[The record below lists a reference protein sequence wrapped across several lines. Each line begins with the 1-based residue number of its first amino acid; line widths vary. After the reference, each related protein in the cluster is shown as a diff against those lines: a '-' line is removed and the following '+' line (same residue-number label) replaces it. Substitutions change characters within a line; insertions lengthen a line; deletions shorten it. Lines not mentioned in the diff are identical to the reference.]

1 MSNNDALVQRI
12 VQIIQTHANPK
23 QGLSN
28 LKQNQN
34 IVPGI
39 VAIIKK
45 SVGTNAAKVINAA
58 PTNDVAKA
66 ITKLIQNSVKIPANV
81 APISI
86 QKLEVGGEPEVAV
99 QVIRQA
105 NARDIASAITKLIK
119 NSVKISSPVT
129 VAAIPPLV
137 ASGQTPTAVQVIKQ
151 ANARDV
157 ASAIT
162 KLIQN
167 SVRIPRPVAEAAT
180 QTLQTEPIPEH
191 LSLINKLKGIKWPW
205 SGFFSGKGKMP
216 TFGPGTQ
223 PNFVEPVKT
232 GVNNQGRNTYNQ
244 TPPMPGYVLTTKNG
258 KTGWYRNKG
267 AVPLPSSRPMGP
279 PIGPTQP
286 RNYTKMSIRE
296 LLDAMKRYPENRP
309 TIMDALRK
317 ALEKAIRDIKYEYS
331 RPRRARKLGDL
342 LRLLPR
348 NFRNRRN
355 ASSIVVDD
363 IRDTRNGRE
372 LSNLTSNLGSVPNE
386 NIRRAI
392 ENQRRRFEE
401 ERRRRT
407 GSTTLRRYGDSYE
420 PRRYGGNPY
429 EPRRYGESNNNYTR
443 RVKTN
448 EGQRELMELM
458 RRRRAARTGG
468 GGSRYGSGGNG
479 GGGGSNTGSRYGS
492 GGNGGVPPLPTN
504 QQRAI
509 NNAGGVNRAMNTV
522 VQVPGGASEIA
533 KAAEALNESKGNTTY
548 AITVKGASPAAV
560 NAVQK
565 LGGSN
570 NAVHVLEGL
579 NTMSKTHGT
588 RKRGGRRSAKVLRP
602 RVAELARVISAVKKQ
617 RLISLV
623 AHNVTKTHN
632 IHPNDEKLKKYYM
645 KVLKA
650 NILRTP
656 FAKIA
661 KKAAA
666 RKRG

>member
-1 MSNNDALVQRI
+1 
-12 VQIIQTHANPK
+12 
-23 QGLSN
+23 
-28 LKQNQN
+28 
-34 IVPGI
+34 
-39 VAIIKK
+39 
-45 SVGTNAAKVINAA
+45 
-58 PTNDVAKA
+58 
-66 ITKLIQNSVKIPANV
+66 
-81 APISI
+81 
-86 QKLEVGGEPEVAV
+86 
-99 QVIRQA
+99 
-105 NARDIASAITKLIK
+105 
-119 NSVKISSPVT
+119 
-129 VAAIPPLV
+129 
-137 ASGQTPTAVQVIKQ
+137 
-151 ANARDV
+151 
-157 ASAIT
+157 
-162 KLIQN
+162 
-167 SVRIPRPVAEAAT
+167 
-180 QTLQTEPIPEH
+180 
-191 LSLINKLKGIKWPW
+191 
-205 SGFFSGKGKMP
+205 
-216 TFGPGTQ
+216 
-223 PNFVEPVKT
+223 
-232 GVNNQGRNTYNQ
+232 
-244 TPPMPGYVLTTKNG
+244 MPGYVLTTKNG

-286 RNYTKMSIRE
+286 RNYSTMSIRE
-296 LLDAMKRYPENRP
+296 LLEAMRKYPANRDR
-309 TIMDALRK
+309 ISQALRK
-317 ALEKAIRDIKYEYS
+317 AFEKELRDLRYEYS
-331 RPRRARKLGDL
+331 RSRRTRKLGDL

-348 NFRNRRN
+348 NFDGRRN
-355 ASSIVVDD
+355 ASSMIVNDV
-363 IRDTRNGRE
+363 RGTRNSRD
-372 LSNLTSNLGSVPNE
+372 LSNLSSNLGRVPNE

-443 RVKTN
+443 RVKTI

-468 GGSRYGSGGNG
+468 G
-479 GGGGSNTGSRYGS
+479 GSRYGS

-509 NNAGGVNRAMNTV
+509 NNAGGVNRAMNAV

-560 NAVQK
+560 AAVKK
-565 LGGSN
+565 LGGPN
-570 NAVHVLEGL
+570 NAVNVLEGL

-588 RKRGGRRSAKVLRP
+588 RKRKAARRIARPKKRKGP
-602 RVAELARVISAVKKQ
+602 RVAELNRVLESVKKQ

-632 IHPNDEKLKKYYM
+632 IHPNDEKLKKYY
-645 KVLKA
+645 KRVLKA

-661 KKAAA
+661 KGATK
-666 RKRG
+666 KRG

>member
-1 MSNNDALVQRI
+1 MSNTDAI
-12 VQIIQTHANPK
+12 VQKIVDIIRTHANPK

-45 SVGTNAAKVINAA
+45 SVGTNAVKVINAA

-66 ITKLIQNSVKIPANV
+66 ITKLIQNSVKI
-81 APISI
+81 
-86 QKLEVGGEPEVAV
+86 
-99 QVIRQA
+99 
-105 NARDIASAITKLIK
+105 
-119 NSVKISSPVT
+119 SSPVT

-137 ASGQTPTAVQVIKQ
+137 ASGQTPAAVQVIKQ

-205 SGFFSGKGKMP
+205 SGFFSGKGKMA

-223 PNFVEPVKT
+223 PNFIEPVKT

-267 AVPLPSSRPMGP
+267 P
-279 PIGPTQP
+279 PAP
-286 RNYTKMSIRE
+286 RNYSTMSIRE
-296 LLDAMKRYPENRP
+296 LLEAMRKYPANRDR
-309 TIMDALRK
+309 ISQALRK
-317 ALEKAIRDIKYEYS
+317 AFEKELRDLRYEYS
-331 RPRRARKLGDL
+331 RSRRTRKLGDL

-348 NFRNRRN
+348 NFDGRRN
-355 ASSIVVDD
+355 ASSMIVNDV
-363 IRDTRNGRE
+363 RGTRNSRD
-372 LSNLTSNLGSVPNE
+372 LSNLSSNLGRVPNE

-420 PRRYGGNPY
+420 PRRYG
-429 EPRRYGESNNNYTR
+429 ESNTNYTR
-443 RVKTN
+443 RVKNTSS
-448 EGQRELMELM
+448 ERELLELM
-458 RRRRAARTGG
+458 RRRRAARVGDGGSGVGYGGGNGSGG
-468 GGSRYGSGGNG
+468 GGNVGP
-479 GGGGSNTGSRYGS
+479 
-492 GGNGGVPPLPTN
+492 PPLPPN
-504 QQRAI
+504 QRQAI
-509 NNAGGVNRAMNTV
+509 NNAGGVNRAMNAV
-522 VQVPGGASEIA
+522 VQVPGGAPEIA

-560 NAVQK
+560 AAVQK
-565 LGGSN
+565 LGGPKSTVN
-570 NAVHVLEGL
+570 VLEGL
-579 NTMSKTHGT
+579 NTLSKTHGT
-588 RKRGGRRSAKVLRP
+588 RKRKAGSRRPKKVLRP
-602 RVAELARVISAVKKQ
+602 RVAELNRVLESVKKQ
-617 RLISLV
+617 RLISLT

-632 IHPNDEKLKKYYM
+632 IHPNDEKLKKYYK

-656 FAKIA
+656 FAKVVR
-661 KKAAA
+661 KAAT

>member
-1 MSNNDALVQRI
+1 MSNTDAI
-12 VQIIQTHANPK
+12 VQKIVDIIRTHANPK

-45 SVGTNAAKVINAA
+45 SVGTNAVKVINAA

-66 ITKLIQNSVKIPANV
+66 ITKLIQNSVKI
-81 APISI
+81 
-86 QKLEVGGEPEVAV
+86 
-99 QVIRQA
+99 
-105 NARDIASAITKLIK
+105 
-119 NSVKISSPVT
+119 SSPVT

-137 ASGQTPTAVQVIKQ
+137 ASGQTPAAVQVIKQ

-205 SGFFSGKGKMP
+205 SGFFSGKGKMA

-223 PNFVEPVKT
+223 PNFIEPVKT

-420 PRRYGGNPY
+420 PRRYG
-429 EPRRYGESNNNYTR
+429 ESNTNYTR
-443 RVKTN
+443 RVKNTSS
-448 EGQRELMELM
+448 ERELLELM
-458 RRRRAARTGG
+458 RRRRAARVGDGGSGVGYGGGNGSGG
-468 GGSRYGSGGNG
+468 GGNVGP
-479 GGGGSNTGSRYGS
+479 
-492 GGNGGVPPLPTN
+492 PPLPPN
-504 QQRAI
+504 QRQAI
-509 NNAGGVNRAMNTV
+509 NNAGGVNRAMNAV
-522 VQVPGGASEIA
+522 VQVPGGAPEIA

-560 NAVQK
+560 AAVQK
-565 LGGSN
+565 LGGPKSTVN
-570 NAVHVLEGL
+570 VLEGL
-579 NTMSKTHGT
+579 NTLSKTHGT
-588 RKRGGRRSAKVLRP
+588 RKRKAGSRRPKKVLRP
-602 RVAELARVISAVKKQ
+602 RVAELNRVLESVKKQ
-617 RLISLV
+617 RLISLT

-632 IHPNDEKLKKYYM
+632 IHPNDEKLKKYYK

-656 FAKIA
+656 FAKVVR
-661 KKAAA
+661 KAAT

>member
-1 MSNNDALVQRI
+1 MSNTDAI
-12 VQIIQTHANPK
+12 VQKIVDIIRTHANPK

-45 SVGTNAAKVINAA
+45 SVGTNAVKVINAA

-66 ITKLIQNSVKIPANV
+66 ITKLIQNSVKI
-81 APISI
+81 
-86 QKLEVGGEPEVAV
+86 
-99 QVIRQA
+99 
-105 NARDIASAITKLIK
+105 
-119 NSVKISSPVT
+119 SSPVT

-137 ASGQTPTAVQVIKQ
+137 ASGQTPAAVQVIKQ

-205 SGFFSGKGKMP
+205 SGFFSGKGKMA

-223 PNFVEPVKT
+223 PNFIEPVKT

-267 AVPLPSSRPMGP
+267 P
-279 PIGPTQP
+279 PAP
-286 RNYTKMSIRE
+286 RNYSTMSIRE
-296 LLDAMKRYPENRP
+296 LLEAMRKYPANRDR
-309 TIMDALRK
+309 ISQALRK
-317 ALEKAIRDIKYEYS
+317 AFEKELRDLRYEYS
-331 RPRRARKLGDL
+331 RSRRTRKLGDL

-348 NFRNRRN
+348 NFDGRRN
-355 ASSIVVDD
+355 ASSMIVNDV
-363 IRDTRNGRE
+363 RGTRNSRD
-372 LSNLTSNLGSVPNE
+372 LSNLSSNLGRVPNE

-420 PRRYGGNPY
+420 PRRYG
-429 EPRRYGESNNNYTR
+429 ESNTNYTR
-443 RVKTN
+443 RVKNTSS
-448 EGQRELMELM
+448 ERELLELM
-458 RRRRAARTGG
+458 RRRRAARVGDGGSGVGYGGGNGSGG
-468 GGSRYGSGGNG
+468 GGNVGP
-479 GGGGSNTGSRYGS
+479 
-492 GGNGGVPPLPTN
+492 PPLPTN
-504 QQRAI
+504 QRQAI
-509 NNAGGVNRAMNTV
+509 NNAGGVNRVMNAV
-522 VQVPGGASEIA
+522 VQVPGGAPEIA
-533 KAAEALNESKGNTTY
+533 KAAEALNEAKGNTTY

-560 NAVQK
+560 AAVQK
-565 LGGSN
+565 LGGPKN
-570 NAVHVLEGL
+570 TVNVLEGL
-579 NTMSKTHGT
+579 NTLSKTHGT
-588 RKRGGRRSAKVLRP
+588 RKRKVGSRRPKKVPRP
-602 RVAELARVISAVKKQ
+602 RVAELNRVLESVKKQ
-617 RLISLV
+617 RLISLT

-632 IHPNDEKLKKYYM
+632 IHPNDEKLKKYYK

-656 FAKIA
+656 FAKVVR
-661 KKAAA
+661 KAAT

>member
-1 MSNNDALVQRI
+1 MSNTDAI
-12 VQIIQTHANPK
+12 VQKIVDIIRTHANPK

-66 ITKLIQNSVKIPANV
+66 ITKLIQNSVKIPSNV
-81 APISI
+81 VPISI

-99 QVIRQA
+99 QVVKQA
-105 NARDIASAITKLIK
+105 NARDVASAITQLIK

-137 ASGQTPTAVQVIKQ
+137 KGGQTSAAVQVIKQ

-167 SVRIPRPVAEAAT
+167 SVKVPRPVAEAAVE
-180 QTLQTEPIPEH
+180 TLQTEPIPEH
-191 LSLINKLKGIKWPW
+191 QSLINRLKGIKWPW
-205 SGFFSGKGKMP
+205 SGFFSGKGKMAVP
-216 TFGPGTQ
+216 SPANQ
-223 PNFVEPVKT
+223 PNFMEPTK
-232 GVNNQGRNTYNQ
+232 NNQGRPK
-244 TPPMPGYVLTTKNG
+244 PPPRGYILTTRTNNTG
-258 KTGWYRNKG
+258 VPKTGWYRNKG
-267 AVPLPSSRPMGP
+267 PGVPLGPAGP
-279 PIGPTQP
+279 PAP

-429 EPRRYGESNNNYTR
+429 EPRRYGENNTTYTR
-443 RVKTN
+443 RLKMADN
-448 EGQRELMELM
+448 ERELMEIT
-458 RRRRAARTGG
+458 RRRRMVLNNGSVHPGG
-468 GGSRYGSGGNG
+468 GGNFAP
-479 GGGGSNTGSRYGS
+479 
-492 GGNGGVPPLPTN
+492 PPLPSN
-504 QQRAI
+504 QQQAI
-509 NNAGGVNRAMNTV
+509 NNAGGVNKAMNTV
-522 VQVPGGASEIA
+522 VQVPGGAPEVA
-533 KAAEALNESKGNTTY
+533 KAAEALNESSGNSTF
-548 AITVKGASPAAV
+548 AIRVKGASPAAV

-565 LGGSN
+565 LGGPN
-570 NAVHVLEGL
+570 NTVQVLEGL
-579 NTMSKTHGT
+579 NTMSQTHAT
-588 RKRGGRRSAKVLRP
+588 RKRKRGTSRSKKVLKP
-602 RVAELARVISAVKKQ
+602 RIAELNRVINSVKKQ

-632 IHPNDEKLKKYYM
+632 IHPNDEKLKKYYK
-645 KVLKA
+645 KVLKS

-656 FAKIA
+656 FAKIVRGA
-661 KKAAA
+661 TKK
-666 RKRG
+666 RVQ

>member
-1 MSNNDALVQRI
+1 
-12 VQIIQTHANPK
+12 
-23 QGLSN
+23 
-28 LKQNQN
+28 
-34 IVPGI
+34 
-39 VAIIKK
+39 
-45 SVGTNAAKVINAA
+45 
-58 PTNDVAKA
+58 
-66 ITKLIQNSVKIPANV
+66 
-81 APISI
+81 
-86 QKLEVGGEPEVAV
+86 
-99 QVIRQA
+99 
-105 NARDIASAITKLIK
+105 
-119 NSVKISSPVT
+119 
-129 VAAIPPLV
+129 
-137 ASGQTPTAVQVIKQ
+137 
-151 ANARDV
+151 
-157 ASAIT
+157 
-162 KLIQN
+162 
-167 SVRIPRPVAEAAT
+167 
-180 QTLQTEPIPEH
+180 
-191 LSLINKLKGIKWPW
+191 
-205 SGFFSGKGKMP
+205 
-216 TFGPGTQ
+216 
-223 PNFVEPVKT
+223 
-232 GVNNQGRNTYNQ
+232 
-244 TPPMPGYVLTTKNG
+244 MPGYVLTTKNG

-401 ERRRRT
+401 ERRRT
-407 GSTTLRRYGDSYE
+407 GSVTTPRRYGNSYE
-420 PRRYGGNPY
+420 PRGRYGNTYAPRRYGGNSY

-443 RVKTN
+443 RVKNT

-602 RVAELARVISAVKKQ
+602 RVAELNRVLEAVKKQ

-632 IHPNDEKLKKYYM
+632 IHPNDEKLKKYY
-645 KVLKA
+645 KRVLKA

-661 KKAAA
+661 KGATK
-666 RKRG
+666 KRG

>member
-1 MSNNDALVQRI
+1 MANNDALVQRI

-45 SVGTNAAKVINAA
+45 SVGTNAVKVINAA

-66 ITKLIQNSVKIPANV
+66 ITKLIQNSVKI
-81 APISI
+81 S
-86 QKLEVGGEPEVAV
+86 G
-99 QVIRQA
+99 
-105 NARDIASAITKLIK
+105 
-119 NSVKISSPVT
+119 PVT

-137 ASGQTPTAVQVIKQ
+137 KGGQGPVAAEVIKQ

-157 ASAIT
+157 ATAIT

-167 SVRIPRPVAEAAT
+167 SVRIPPPVAAAAV

-191 LSLINKLKGIKWPW
+191 LSLIERLKGIKWPW

-216 TFGPGTQ
+216 IFGPETQ

-232 GVNNQGRNTYNQ
+232 GVNNQGRN
-244 TPPMPGYVLTTKNG
+244 
-258 KTGWYRNKG
+258 RG
-267 AVPLPSSRPMGP
+267 AVAPPNGP
-279 PIGPTQP
+279 ATGPVGPTTQP

-296 LLDAMKRYPENRP
+296 LLDAMKKYPENRS

-331 RPRRARKLGDL
+331 KSRRVRKLGDL

-348 NFRNRRN
+348 NYNGRRN
-355 ASSIVVDD
+355 ASSIVIDD
-363 IRDTRNGRE
+363 IRNTRNGRE
-372 LSNLTSNLGSVPNE
+372 LSNVRSNLGRVPNE
-386 NIRRAI
+386 NIRRAF
-392 ENQRRRFEE
+392 EEQRRRL
-401 ERRRRT
+401 ERNRTTDTESGSRRT
-407 GSTTLRRYGDSYE
+407 
-420 PRRYGGNPY
+420 PI
-429 EPRRYGESNNNYTR
+429 RRYGESNTNYTQR
-443 RVKTN
+443 IQNTSSD
-448 EGQRELMELM
+448 RELLELM
-458 RRRRAARTGG
+458 RRRRSAYLGG
-468 GGSRYGSGGNG
+468 GGGGNG
-479 GGGGSNTGSRYGS
+479 GGGNGG
-492 GGNGGVPPLPTN
+492 GGNGGGGNGGGGVPPLPPN
-504 QQRAI
+504 QRQAI
-509 NNAGGVNRAMNTV
+509 NNAGGVNRAMNAV
-522 VQVPGGASEIA
+522 VQVPGGAPEIA
-533 KAAEALNESKGNTTY
+533 KAAEALNESRGNTTY

-565 LGGSN
+565 LGGPN
-570 NAVHVLEGL
+570 NTVHVLEGL

-588 RKRGGRRSAKVLRP
+588 RKRKAARRIARPKKRKGP
-602 RVAELARVISAVKKQ
+602 RVAELNRVINAVKKQ

-632 IHPNDEKLKKYYM
+632 IHPNDEKLKKYYK

-656 FAKIA
+656 FAKIV
-661 KKAAA
+661 KGAAT
-666 RKRG
+666 RKRVPPGLKA

>member
-1 MSNNDALVQRI
+1 MSNTDAI
-12 VQIIQTHANPK
+12 VQKIVDIIRTHANPK

-66 ITKLIQNSVKIPANV
+66 ITKLIQNRVKIPSNV
-81 APISI
+81 VPISI

-99 QVIRQA
+99 QVVKQA
-105 NARDIASAITKLIK
+105 NARDVASAITKLIK

-137 ASGQTPTAVQVIKQ
+137 KGGQTSAAVQVIKQ

-167 SVRIPRPVAEAAT
+167 SVKVPRPVAEAAVE
-180 QTLQTEPIPEH
+180 TLQTEPIPEH
-191 LSLINKLKGIKWPW
+191 QSLINRLKGIKWPW
-205 SGFFSGKGKMP
+205 SGFFSGKGKMAVP
-216 TFGPGTQ
+216 SPANQ
-223 PNFVEPVKT
+223 PNFMEPTK
-232 GVNNQGRNTYNQ
+232 NNQGRPK
-244 TPPMPGYVLTTKNG
+244 PPPRGYILTTRTNNTG
-258 KTGWYRNKG
+258 VPKTGWYRNKG
-267 AVPLPSSRPMGP
+267 PGVPLGPAGP
-279 PIGPTQP
+279 PAP

-429 EPRRYGESNNNYTR
+429 EPRRYGENNTTYTR
-443 RVKTN
+443 RLKMADN
-448 EGQRELMELM
+448 ERELMEIT
-458 RRRRAARTGG
+458 RRRRMVLNNGSVHPGG
-468 GGSRYGSGGNG
+468 GGNFAP
-479 GGGGSNTGSRYGS
+479 
-492 GGNGGVPPLPTN
+492 PPLPSN
-504 QQRAI
+504 QQQAI
-509 NNAGGVNRAMNTV
+509 NNAGGVNKAMNTV
-522 VQVPGGASEIA
+522 VQVPGGAPEVA
-533 KAAEALNESKGNTTY
+533 KAAEALNESSGNSTF
-548 AITVKGASPAAV
+548 AIRVKGASPAAV

-565 LGGSN
+565 LGGPN
-570 NAVHVLEGL
+570 NTVQVLEGL
-579 NTMSKTHGT
+579 NTMSQTHAT
-588 RKRGGRRSAKVLRP
+588 RKRKRGTSRSKKVLKP
-602 RVAELARVISAVKKQ
+602 RIAELNRVINSVKKQ

-632 IHPNDEKLKKYYM
+632 IHPNDEKLKKYYK
-645 KVLKA
+645 KVLKS

-656 FAKIA
+656 FAKIVRGA
-661 KKAAA
+661 TKK
-666 RKRG
+666 RVQ

>member
-1 MSNNDALVQRI
+1 MSNTDAI
-12 VQIIQTHANPK
+12 VQKIVAAIRSSTNPK
-23 QGLSN
+23 QSISN
-28 LKQNQN
+28 LKRNQD

-45 SVGTNAAKVINAA
+45 SVGTNAVKVINAA

-81 APISI
+81 VPISI
-86 QKLEVGGEPEVAV
+86 HKLEVGGEPEVAV
-99 QVIRQA
+99 QVVKQA
-105 NARDIASAITKLIK
+105 NANDVAKAITKLIQ
-119 NSVKISSPVT
+119 NGVKISSPVT
-129 VAAIPPLV
+129 VATIPPLV
-137 ASGQTPTAVQVIKQ
+137 AGGQTSAAVQVIKQ

-167 SVRIPRPVAEAAT
+167 SVKIPRPVAGAAIE
-180 QTLQTEPIPEH
+180 TLQTEPIPEH
-191 LSLINKLKGIKWPW
+191 SSLINKLKGIKWPW
-205 SGFFSGKGKMP
+205 SGFFSGKGKMA

-267 AVPLPSSRPMGP
+267 PAGP
-279 PIGPTQP
+279 PAP
-286 RNYTKMSIRE
+286 RNYSTMSIRD
-296 LLDAMKRYPENRP
+296 LLEAMRKYPANRDK
-309 TIMDALRK
+309 ISQALRK
-317 ALEKAIRDIKYEYS
+317 AFEKELRDLRYEYS
-331 RPRRARKLGDL
+331 RSRRTRKLGDL

-348 NFRNRRN
+348 NFDGRRN
-355 ASSIVVDD
+355 ASSMIVNDV
-363 IRDTRNGRE
+363 RGTRNSRD
-372 LSNLTSNLGSVPNE
+372 LSNLSSNLGRVPNE

-420 PRRYGGNPY
+420 PRRYGSTPT
-429 EPRRYGESNNNYTR
+429 RRYEESNNNYTR
-443 RVKTN
+443 RVKNTSS
-448 EGQRELMELM
+448 ERELLELM
-458 RRRRAARTGG
+458 RRRRAARIGGGEGGSGAVSGYGNIGG
-468 GGSRYGSGGNG
+468 GGNVGP
-479 GGGGSNTGSRYGS
+479 
-492 GGNGGVPPLPTN
+492 PPLPPN
-504 QQRAI
+504 QRQAI
-509 NNAGGVNRAMNTV
+509 NNAGGVNRAMNAV
-522 VQVPGGASEIA
+522 VQVPGGAPEIA

-560 NAVQK
+560 AAVQK
-565 LGGSN
+565 LGGPN
-570 NAVHVLEGL
+570 NAVNVLEGL

-588 RKRGGRRSAKVLRP
+588 RKRKAARRIARPKKRKGP
-602 RVAELARVISAVKKQ
+602 RVAELNRVLEAVKKQ

-632 IHPNDEKLKKYYM
+632 IHPNDEKLKKYY
-645 KVLKA
+645 KRVLKA

-661 KKAAA
+661 KGATK
-666 RKRG
+666 KRG

>member
-1 MSNNDALVQRI
+1 MSNTDAI
-12 VQIIQTHANPK
+12 VQKIVDIIRTHANPK

-66 ITKLIQNSVKIPANV
+66 ITKLIQNSVKIPSNV
-81 APISI
+81 VPISI

-99 QVIRQA
+99 QVVKQA
-105 NARDIASAITKLIK
+105 NARDVASAITQLIK

-129 VAAIPPLV
+129 VAAIPALV
-137 ASGQTPTAVQVIKQ
+137 AGGQTPAAVQIIRQ

-167 SVRIPRPVAEAAT
+167 SVRIPRPVANAAM
-180 QTLQTEPIPEH
+180 QTLQTEPTPERQ
-191 LSLINKLKGIKWPW
+191 SLINRLKGIKWPW
-205 SGFFSGKGKMP
+205 SGFFSGKGKMA

-286 RNYTKMSIRE
+286 RNYSTMSIRE
-296 LLDAMKRYPENRP
+296 LLEAMRKYPANRDR
-309 TIMDALRK
+309 ISQALRK
-317 ALEKAIRDIKYEYS
+317 AFEKELRDLRYEYS
-331 RPRRARKLGDL
+331 RSRRTRKLGDL

-348 NFRNRRN
+348 NFDGRRN
-355 ASSIVVDD
+355 ASSMIVNDV
-363 IRDTRNGRE
+363 RGTRNSRD
-372 LSNLTSNLGSVPNE
+372 LSNLSSNLGRVPNE

-420 PRRYGGNPY
+420 PRRYG
-429 EPRRYGESNNNYTR
+429 ESNTNYTR
-443 RVKTN
+443 RVKNTSS
-448 EGQRELMELM
+448 ERELLELM
-458 RRRRAARTGG
+458 RRRRAARIGGGEGGSGAVSGYGNIGG
-468 GGSRYGSGGNG
+468 GGNVGP
-479 GGGGSNTGSRYGS
+479 
-492 GGNGGVPPLPTN
+492 PPLPPN
-504 QQRAI
+504 QRQAI
-509 NNAGGVNRAMNTV
+509 NNAGGVNRAMNAV
-522 VQVPGGASEIA
+522 VQVPGGAPEIA

-560 NAVQK
+560 AAVQK
-565 LGGSN
+565 LGGPN
-570 NAVHVLEGL
+570 NAVNVLEGL

-588 RKRGGRRSAKVLRP
+588 RKRKAARRIARPKKRKGP
-602 RVAELARVISAVKKQ
+602 RVAELNRVLESVKKQ

-632 IHPNDEKLKKYYM
+632 IHPNDEKLKKYY
-645 KVLKA
+645 KRVLKA

-661 KKAAA
+661 KGATK
-666 RKRG
+666 KRG

>member
-66 ITKLIQNSVKIPANV
+66 ITKLIQNSVKIPSNV
-81 APISI
+81 VPISI

-99 QVIRQA
+99 QVVKQA
-105 NARDIASAITKLIK
+105 NARDVASAITKLIQ

-129 VAAIPPLV
+129 VAAIPALV
-137 ASGQTPTAVQVIKQ
+137 AGGQTSAAVQIIKR

-167 SVRIPRPVAEAAT
+167 SVRIPPEVSAAAAAKRP
-180 QTLQTEPIPEH
+180 
-191 LSLINKLKGIKWPW
+191 SLFNRLGEM
-205 SGFFSGKGKMP
+205 FSRKGKMP
-216 TFGPGTQ
+216 TYGPNVQ

-244 TPPMPGYVLTTKNG
+244 TPPMPGYVLTTRNGKTGWFRNQRVLNKSEKPRFGPATRPNFMEPNKNNQGRPNPPPPGYVLTTKNG
-258 KTGWYRNKG
+258 KTGWFVNK
-267 AVPLPSSRPMGP
+267 P
-279 PIGPTQP
+279 
-286 RNYTKMSIRE
+286 
-296 LLDAMKRYPENRP
+296 
-309 TIMDALRK
+309 
-317 ALEKAIRDIKYEYS
+317 
-331 RPRRARKLGDL
+331 
-342 LRLLPR
+342 
-348 NFRNRRN
+348 
-355 ASSIVVDD
+355 
-363 IRDTRNGRE
+363 
-372 LSNLTSNLGSVPNE
+372 SVPPMD
-386 NIRRAI
+386 R
-392 ENQRRRFEE
+392 QPRRRFFGPPRMENTEDEE
-401 ERRRRT
+401 FTRRRR
-407 GSTTLRRYGDSYE
+407 SSGDD
-420 PRRYGGNPY
+420 
-429 EPRRYGESNNNYTR
+429 T
-443 RVKTN
+443 
-448 EGQRELMELM
+448 RELMELM
-458 RRRRAARTGG
+458 RRRRAARLGGANGENIGNYVGG
-468 GGSRYGSGGNG
+468 GGL
-479 GGGGSNTGSRYGS
+479 
-492 GGNGGVPPLPTN
+492 PPLPTN

-522 VQVPGGASEIA
+522 VHVPGGASEIA

-560 NAVQK
+560 AAVKK

-570 NAVHVLEGL
+570 NAVIVLEGL

-588 RKRGGRRSAKVLRP
+588 RKRKAARRIARPKKRKGP
-602 RVAELARVISAVKKQ
+602 RVAELNRVLEAVKKQ

-632 IHPNDEKLKKYYM
+632 IHPNDEKLKKYY
-645 KVLKA
+645 KRVLKA

-656 FAKIA
+656 FAKVVR
-661 KKAAA
+661 KAATK
-666 RKRG
+666 KRG

>member
-1 MSNNDALVQRI
+1 
-12 VQIIQTHANPK
+12 
-23 QGLSN
+23 
-28 LKQNQN
+28 
-34 IVPGI
+34 
-39 VAIIKK
+39 
-45 SVGTNAAKVINAA
+45 
-58 PTNDVAKA
+58 
-66 ITKLIQNSVKIPANV
+66 
-81 APISI
+81 
-86 QKLEVGGEPEVAV
+86 
-99 QVIRQA
+99 
-105 NARDIASAITKLIK
+105 
-119 NSVKISSPVT
+119 
-129 VAAIPPLV
+129 
-137 ASGQTPTAVQVIKQ
+137 
-151 ANARDV
+151 
-157 ASAIT
+157 
-162 KLIQN
+162 
-167 SVRIPRPVAEAAT
+167 
-180 QTLQTEPIPEH
+180 
-191 LSLINKLKGIKWPW
+191 
-205 SGFFSGKGKMP
+205 
-216 TFGPGTQ
+216 
-223 PNFVEPVKT
+223 
-232 GVNNQGRNTYNQ
+232 
-244 TPPMPGYVLTTKNG
+244 MPGYVLTTKNG

-407 GSTTLRRYGDSYE
+407 GSTTLRRYG
-420 PRRYGGNPY
+420 GNPY
-429 EPRRYGESNNNYTR
+429 EPRRYGSTPTRRYEESNNNYTR
-443 RVKTN
+443 RVKNTSS
-448 EGQRELMELM
+448 ERELLELM
-458 RRRRAARTGG
+458 RRRRAARIGGGEGGSGAVSGYGNIGG
-468 GGSRYGSGGNG
+468 GGNVGP
-479 GGGGSNTGSRYGS
+479 
-492 GGNGGVPPLPTN
+492 PPLPPN
-504 QQRAI
+504 QRQAI
-509 NNAGGVNRAMNTV
+509 NNAGGVNRAMNAV
-522 VQVPGGASEIA
+522 VQVPGGAPEIA

-560 NAVQK
+560 AAVQK
-565 LGGSN
+565 LGGPN
-570 NAVHVLEGL
+570 NAVNVLEGL

-588 RKRGGRRSAKVLRP
+588 RKRKAARRIARPKKRKGP
-602 RVAELARVISAVKKQ
+602 RVAELNRVLESVKKQ

-632 IHPNDEKLKKYYM
+632 IHPNDEKLKKYY
-645 KVLKA
+645 KRVLKA

-661 KKAAA
+661 KGATK
-666 RKRG
+666 KRG

>member
-12 VQIIQTHANPK
+12 VQIIQTHASPK

-66 ITKLIQNSVKIPANV
+66 ITKLIQNSVKIPSNV
-81 APISI
+81 VPISI

-99 QVIRQA
+99 QVVKQA
-105 NARDIASAITKLIK
+105 NARDVASAITQLIK

-129 VAAIPPLV
+129 VAAIPALV
-137 ASGQTPTAVQVIKQ
+137 AGGQTPAAVQIIKR

-157 ASAIT
+157 DSAIT

-167 SVRIPRPVAEAAT
+167 SVRIPPEVSAAAAAKRP
-180 QTLQTEPIPEH
+180 
-191 LSLINKLKGIKWPW
+191 SLFNRLGEM
-205 SGFFSGKGKMP
+205 FSRKGKMP
-216 TFGPGTQ
+216 TYGPNVQ

-232 GVNNQGRNTYNQ
+232 GANTYNQ
-244 TPPMPGYVLTTKNG
+244 TPPMPGYVLTTRNGKTGWFRNQRVLNKSKKPRFGPATRPNFMEPNKNNQGRPNPPPPGYVLTTKNG
-258 KTGWYRNKG
+258 KTGWFVNK
-267 AVPLPSSRPMGP
+267 P
-279 PIGPTQP
+279 
-286 RNYTKMSIRE
+286 
-296 LLDAMKRYPENRP
+296 
-309 TIMDALRK
+309 
-317 ALEKAIRDIKYEYS
+317 
-331 RPRRARKLGDL
+331 
-342 LRLLPR
+342 
-348 NFRNRRN
+348 
-355 ASSIVVDD
+355 
-363 IRDTRNGRE
+363 
-372 LSNLTSNLGSVPNE
+372 SVPPMD
-386 NIRRAI
+386 R
-392 ENQRRRFEE
+392 QPRRRFFGPPRMENTEDEE
-401 ERRRRT
+401 FTRRRR
-407 GSTTLRRYGDSYE
+407 SSGDD
-420 PRRYGGNPY
+420 
-429 EPRRYGESNNNYTR
+429 T
-443 RVKTN
+443 
-448 EGQRELMELM
+448 RELMELM
-458 RRRRAARTGG
+458 RRRRAARLGGANGENIGNYVGG
-468 GGSRYGSGGNG
+468 GGL
-479 GGGGSNTGSRYGS
+479 
-492 GGNGGVPPLPTN
+492 PPLPTN

-522 VQVPGGASEIA
+522 VHVPGGASEIA
-533 KAAEALNESKGNTTY
+533 KAAEALNEAKGNTTY

-560 NAVQK
+560 AAVKK

-570 NAVHVLEGL
+570 NAVIVLEGL

-588 RKRGGRRSAKVLRP
+588 RKRKAARRIARPKKRKGP
-602 RVAELARVISAVKKQ
+602 RVAELNRVLEAVKKQ

-632 IHPNDEKLKKYYM
+632 IHPNDEKLKKYYK

-656 FAKIA
+656 FAKVVR
-661 KKAAA
+661 KAAT

>member
-1 MSNNDALVQRI
+1 MSNTDAI
-12 VQIIQTHANPK
+12 VQKIVDIIRTHANPK

-66 ITKLIQNSVKIPANV
+66 ITKLIQNSVKIPSNV
-81 APISI
+81 VPISI

-99 QVIRQA
+99 QVVKQA
-105 NARDIASAITKLIK
+105 NARDVASAITQLIK

-129 VAAIPPLV
+129 VAAIPALV
-137 ASGQTPTAVQVIKQ
+137 AGGQTPAAVQIIKR

-167 SVRIPRPVAEAAT
+167 SVRIPPEVSAAAAAKRP
-180 QTLQTEPIPEH
+180 
-191 LSLINKLKGIKWPW
+191 SLFNRLGEM
-205 SGFFSGKGKMP
+205 FSRKGKMP
-216 TFGPGTQ
+216 TYGPNVQ

-232 GVNNQGRNTYNQ
+232 GANTYNQ
-244 TPPMPGYVLTTKNG
+244 TPPMPGYVLTTRNGKTGWFRNQRVLNKSKKPRFGPATRPNFMEPNKNNQGRPNPPPPGYVLTTKNG
-258 KTGWYRNKG
+258 KTGWFVNK
-267 AVPLPSSRPMGP
+267 P
-279 PIGPTQP
+279 
-286 RNYTKMSIRE
+286 
-296 LLDAMKRYPENRP
+296 
-309 TIMDALRK
+309 
-317 ALEKAIRDIKYEYS
+317 
-331 RPRRARKLGDL
+331 
-342 LRLLPR
+342 
-348 NFRNRRN
+348 
-355 ASSIVVDD
+355 
-363 IRDTRNGRE
+363 
-372 LSNLTSNLGSVPNE
+372 SVPPMD
-386 NIRRAI
+386 R
-392 ENQRRRFEE
+392 QPRRRFFGPPRMENTEDEE
-401 ERRRRT
+401 FTRRRR
-407 GSTTLRRYGDSYE
+407 SSGDD
-420 PRRYGGNPY
+420 
-429 EPRRYGESNNNYTR
+429 T
-443 RVKTN
+443 
-448 EGQRELMELM
+448 RELMELM
-458 RRRRAARTGG
+458 RRRRAARLGGANGENIGNYVGG
-468 GGSRYGSGGNG
+468 GGL
-479 GGGGSNTGSRYGS
+479 
-492 GGNGGVPPLPTN
+492 PPLPTN

-522 VQVPGGASEIA
+522 VHVPGGASEIA

-560 NAVQK
+560 AAVKK

-570 NAVHVLEGL
+570 NAVIVLEGL

-588 RKRGGRRSAKVLRP
+588 RKRKAARRIARPKKRKGP
-602 RVAELARVISAVKKQ
+602 RVAELNRVLEAVKKQ

-632 IHPNDEKLKKYYM
+632 IHPNDEKLKKYY
-645 KVLKA
+645 KRVLKA

-661 KKAAA
+661 KGATK
-666 RKRG
+666 KRG

>member
-1 MSNNDALVQRI
+1 MSNTDAI
-12 VQIIQTHANPK
+12 VQKIVDIIRTHANPK

-45 SVGTNAAKVINAA
+45 SVGTNAVKVINAA

-66 ITKLIQNSVKIPANV
+66 ITKLIQNSVKI
-81 APISI
+81 
-86 QKLEVGGEPEVAV
+86 
-99 QVIRQA
+99 
-105 NARDIASAITKLIK
+105 
-119 NSVKISSPVT
+119 SSPVT

-137 ASGQTPTAVQVIKQ
+137 ASGQTPAAVQVIKQ

-191 LSLINKLKGIKWPW
+191 LSLINKLKGVKWPW

-216 TFGPGTQ
+216 AYGPNVR

-407 GSTTLRRYGDSYE
+407 GSTTA
-420 PRRYGGNPY
+420 RRYGGNSY
-429 EPRRYGESNNNYTR
+429 EPRRYGESNTNYTR
-443 RVKTN
+443 RVKTT

-458 RRRRAARTGG
+458 RRRRAARVGDGGSGVGYGGGNGSGG
-468 GGSRYGSGGNG
+468 GGNVGP
-479 GGGGSNTGSRYGS
+479 
-492 GGNGGVPPLPTN
+492 PPLPTN
-504 QQRAI
+504 QRQAI
-509 NNAGGVNRAMNTV
+509 NNAGGVNRVMNAV
-522 VQVPGGASEIA
+522 VQVPGGAPEIA

-560 NAVQK
+560 AAVQK
-565 LGGSN
+565 LGGPKN
-570 NAVHVLEGL
+570 TVNVLEGL
-579 NTMSKTHGT
+579 NTLSKTHGT
-588 RKRGGRRSAKVLRP
+588 RKRKVGSRRPKKVLRP
-602 RVAELARVISAVKKQ
+602 RVAELNRVLESVKKQ
-617 RLISLV
+617 RLISLT

-632 IHPNDEKLKKYYM
+632 IHPNDEKLKKYYK

-661 KKAAA
+661 KGATK
-666 RKRG
+666 KRG